1 MQRNVA
7 VKEITILFSSLRGPR
22 GIGSSLLYPS
32 ACLLLA
38 GSHLKTALPFGS
50 LYGNSRAVSRI
61 LLGVLA

>member
-50 LYGNSRAVSRI
+50 HMAIREP
-61 LLGVLA
+61 